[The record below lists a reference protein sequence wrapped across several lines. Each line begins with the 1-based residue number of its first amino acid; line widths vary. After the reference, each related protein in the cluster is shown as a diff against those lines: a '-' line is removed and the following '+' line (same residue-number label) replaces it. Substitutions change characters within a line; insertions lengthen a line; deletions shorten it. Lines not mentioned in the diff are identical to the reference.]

1 VENDDFCI
9 FTDMTPASYPKMY
22 LYRRIVQAKLFIDQH
37 YAEPLDLSAIA
48 DEACFSKFHFVRL
61 FKSAY
66 GRTPH
71 HYLIKVRIDHA
82 QGLLAKDVPVAEVS
96 MRVGFESSTS
106 FAALF
111 KKQTGMSP
119 SVYQRRQRI
128 RKMMYRGNPLTA
140 VPNCFAEAR
149 GWKNSNF

>member
-1 VENDDFCI
+1 MSAVQ
-9 FTDMTPASYPKMY
+9 YPKMY
-22 LYRRIVQAKLFIDQH
+22 LYRRIVQAKLFIDGH
-37 YAEPLDLSAIA
+37 YSQPLDLSAIA
-48 DEACFSKFHFVRL
+48 DEAYFSKFHFIRL

-82 QGLLAKDVPVAEVS
+82 QRLLAKDVPVAEVS

-149 GWKNSNF
+149 GWKNSNFQ

>member
-1 VENDDFCI
+1 MNA
-9 FTDMTPASYPKMY
+9 ASYPKMY

-37 YAEPLDLSAIA
+37 FSEPLDLSAIA
-48 DEACFSKFHFVRL
+48 DEAYFSKFHFIRL
-61 FKSAY
+61 FKTAY

-71 HYLIKVRIDHA
+71 HYLIKVRIDQA
-82 QGLLAKDVPVAEVS
+82 QTLLAKDVPVAEAS

-119 SVYQRRQRI
+119 SVYQRRQRL
-128 RKMMYRGNPLTA
+128 KKLMYKASPLTA

-149 GWKNSNF
+149 GWKK

>member
-1 VENDDFCI
+1 MNSI
-9 FTDMTPASYPKMY
+9 PYPKMY

-37 YAEPLDLSAIA
+37 YSERLDLSAIA
-48 DEACFSKFHFVRL
+48 DEAYFSKFHFIRL

-71 HYLIKVRIDHA
+71 HYLVKVRIDHA
-82 QGLLAKDVPVAEVS
+82 QRLLSEDVPVAEVS
-96 MRVGFESSTS
+96 VMVGFESSTS

-119 SVYQRRQRI
+119 SVYQRRQRVK
-128 RKMMYRGNPLTA
+128 RMMIHSNPLVA
-140 VPNCFAEAR
+140 VPNCFAEAG
-149 GWKNSNF
+149 GWKNSNFQ

>member
-1 VENDDFCI
+1 MNQ
-9 FTDMTPASYPKMY
+9 ASYPKMY

-37 YAEPLDLSAIA
+37 YSESLDLSAIA
-48 DEACFSKFHFVRL
+48 DEAYFSKFHFIRL

-82 QGLLAKDVPVAEVS
+82 QRLLGKEVPVAEVS

-149 GWKNSNF
+149 GWKNSNFQ

>member
-1 VENDDFCI
+1 MN
-9 FTDMTPASYPKMY
+9 PAHYPKMY

-37 YAEPLDLSAIA
+37 YSEPLDVSAIA
-48 DEACFSKFHFVRL
+48 DEAYFSKFHFIRL

-82 QGLLAKDVPVAEVS
+82 QQLLSKDIPVAEVS
-96 MRVGFESSTS
+96 MMVGFESSTS

-128 RKMMYRGNPLTA
+128 KRMMIHSNPLTA
-140 VPNCFAEAR
+140 VPNCFAEAG
-149 GWKNSNF
+149 GWKNRNFQ

>member
-1 VENDDFCI
+1 MNA
-9 FTDMTPASYPKMY
+9 ASYPKMY

-37 YAEPLDLSAIA
+37 YGEPLDLSAIA
-48 DEACFSKFHFVRL
+48 DEAYFSKYHFIRL

-82 QGLLAKDVPVAEVS
+82 QRLLSKDIPVGEVS
-96 MRVGFESSTS
+96 VMVGFESSSS

-119 SVYQRRQRI
+119 SVWQRRQRVK
-128 RKMMYRGNPLTA
+128 RMMIHSNPLVA

-149 GWKNSNF
+149 GWKNSNFQ

>member
-1 VENDDFCI
+1 MNA
-9 FTDMTPASYPKMY
+9 ASYPKMY

-37 YAEPLDLSAIA
+37 YPEALDLSAIA
-48 DEACFSKFHFVRL
+48 DEAYFSKFHFIRL
-61 FKSAY
+61 FKTAY

-82 QGLLAKDVPVAEVS
+82 LGLLAKDIPVAEVS

-128 RKMMYRGNPLTA
+128 RKMMYQASPLTA